1 MLNKVFIIQLLLI
14 VMEAKD
20 TKDQELIMVVVV
32 LLDMDIRENFFK
44 NEKDLNIF

>member
-1 MLNKVFIIQLLLI
+1 MLNKALIIQLLLI

-20 TKDQELIMVVVV
+20 IKDQELIMVVVV
-32 LLDMDIRENFFK
+32 LLVMEIRENFFK